1 MILSVS
7 RKTDIPAFY
16 SKWFFERV
24 EEGFCY
30 VQNPH
35 NAKQISKVLI
45 TPELVDG
52 IVFWT
57 KNPKPML
64 ANLQKI
70 KHFSFYFQFSLNS
83 YAQDMEKNLPK
94 KKDLVVTF
102 QRLSDLTSPHH
113 LIWRYDPILLND
125 TYSVDYHIKYFE
137 LLAKQLQNYTHKVV
151 FSFINFYDKISANC
165 LKLGIR
171 TIALQEKEV
180 LAKGLSEIATHYKL
194 SLESCSEDIDLETY
208 GIKHAHCIDSA
219 QFEKISGKEFF
230 VGKDK
235 GQRQACGC
243 VQSVDIGMYNSCN
256 HACQYCYATYSQQ
269 SVLENMKKHDAYY
282 PLLLGKVADTI
293 EIKQKEQKSLMRTK
307 QGSLL

>member
-1 MILSVS
+1 MFLSVS

-16 SKWFFERV
+16 SAWFFERV
-24 EEGFCY
+24 KQGFCY
-30 VQNPH
+30 VQNPY

-64 ANLQKI
+64 ENLQKI

-94 KKDLVVTF
+94 KKDLVNIF
-102 QRLSDLTSPHH
+102 KQLSDQTSPDN

-125 TYSVDYHIKYFE
+125 IYSMEYHIKYFE
-137 LLAKQLQNYTHKVV
+137 LLAKQLQNHTHKVV
-151 FSFINFYDKISANC
+151 FSFMDFYDKIKTNC

-171 TIALQEKEV
+171 AISSDEKNE
-180 LAKGLSEIATHYKL
+180 LAKNLAEIASHYKL
-194 SLESCSEDIDLETY
+194 SLESCSEDIDFEKY
-208 GIKHAHCIDSA
+208 GIKHGHCIDSA
-219 QFEKISGKEFF
+219 QFEKISGKEFV

-243 VQSVDIGMYNSCN
+243 VQSVDIGMYNSCI
-256 HACQYCYATYSQQ
+256 HACQYCYASYSQQ
-269 SVLENMKKHDAYY
+269 SVLENMKKHDVYY
-282 PLLLGKVADTI
+282 PLLLGKVADNV
-293 EIKQKEQKSLMRTK
+293 EIKQKEQKSLMRSK
-307 QGSLL
+307 QGSLI